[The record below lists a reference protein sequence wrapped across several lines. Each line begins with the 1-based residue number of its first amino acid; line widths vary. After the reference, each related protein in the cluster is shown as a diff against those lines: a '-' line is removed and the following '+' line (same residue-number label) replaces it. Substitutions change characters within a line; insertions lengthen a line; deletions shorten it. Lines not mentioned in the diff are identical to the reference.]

1 MKTEELINKYCEL
14 NPGFDND
21 IGTLMYTVGGE
32 EMCRVLEKC
41 IMENKRFQICYPKDA
56 LDGGYVRFLKKSK
69 KWLKRLKND

>member
-41 IMENKRFQICYPKDA
+41 IIENKRFQICYPKDA

-69 KWLKRLKND
+69 NDQ